1 MMDRNAIY
9 DAWRTLSGAS
19 RLALGL
25 AGAAIIMVLWIS
37 PAVISAIFVNSLDSV
52 TQETGHGETEAL
64 AYRESVRQNI
74 EFVSQR
80 SPFFLPAP
88 PPAKSVESVPIP
100 VVRET
105 PPPRTYGGPRLIGLV
120 GSEGALFDKPIVGD
134 KQYIAIGQKG
144 GQVEIISIMQ
154 PWQARVRWAGGEFDL
169 NLFDRLEALPAVG
182 NFGEAAPLGQPTVNL
197 FGGGATSP
205 GTAATTSGDLNFGA
219 AAGDSSD
226 AENN

>member
-25 AGAAIIMVLWIS
+25 AGAAIIMLLWIS
-37 PAVISAIFVNSLDSV
+37 PAVISAVFVKSLDSV
-52 TQETGHGETEAL
+52 TEGTGDGETEAL
-64 AYRESVRQNI
+64 AYGESVRQNI

-80 SPFFLPAP
+80 SPFFVPMPPPEKNVKPDPGPIAKGPAP
-88 PPAKSVESVPIP
+88 PPRI
-100 VVRET
+100 
-105 PPPRTYGGPRLIGLV
+105 YGGPKLIGLV

-134 KQYIAIGQKG
+134 KQYIAVGQKG
-144 GQVEIISIMQ
+144 GQVELIAIMQ
-154 PWQARVRWAGGEFDL
+154 PWQAKVRWAGGEFDL
-169 NLFDRLEALPAVG
+169 NLFDRLEALPVG

-205 GTAATTSGDLNFGA
+205 GTAATTSGELNFGA
-219 AAGDSSD
+219 AAGDSSEAD
-226 AENN
+226 NN